1 VSKRSGIKP
10 NERRQEGGGGMNLR
24 QNNEIADSVR
34 KSLERYFKDLDG
46 TKPRSIYD
54 MVLKNV
60 ERPLLETVLERAEG
74 NQTVAAEML
83 GINRNT
89 LRKKIQAL
97 KIKS

>member
-1 VSKRSGIKP
+1 M
-10 NERRQEGGGGMNLR
+10 RQA
-24 QNNEIADSVR
+24 NEIADSVR
-34 KSLERYFKDLDG
+34 KSLDRYFKDLDG

-60 ERPLLETVLERAEG
+60 ERPLFEAVLEKAEG

-97 KIKS
+97 KIKSSS